1 MERSP
6 PRLSARGICVLAK
19 DLLQSARYIEGS
31 LGLAGKWVR
40 RQKRVRDVET
50 APRAQKTANS
60 GKVHLSIH
68 NAQPQMCSSANK
80 ADRAKSRCEFHCM
93 EFAAQDS
100 AHTGQRDLRWALVV
114 PHPTAS
120 WFLIWA
126 RGCRSSFFPVY
137 VSEAAQVV
145 QTPAWV

>member
-1 MERSP
+1 M
-6 PRLSARGICVLAK
+6 AK

-31 LGLAGKWVR
+31 LGPARKWVR
-40 RQKRVRDVET
+40 RQKRVRDAET

-60 GKVHLSIH
+60 RKVHLLIH

-100 AHTGQRDLRWALVV
+100 AGTGGPPSNSVLV
-114 PHPTAS
+114 PHP
-120 WFLIWA
+120 WA
-126 RGCRSSFFPVY
+126 RGRRSSFFPVY

-145 QTPAWV
+145 QKPAWA

>member
-1 MERSP
+1 M
-6 PRLSARGICVLAK
+6 AK

-31 LGLAGKWVR
+31 LGPASKWVR
-40 RQKRVRDVET
+40 RQKRLRDAET

-60 GKVHLSIH
+60 RKVHLLIH

-120 WFLIWA
+120 WFLIPGQEVA
-126 RGCRSSFFPVY
+126 APLSFLCY

-145 QTPAWV
+145 QKPAWA